1 MFMSNDMVLVY
12 QYHDINN
19 LEWDSLRLACD
30 QKNLKLKV
38 IPNKLATKA
47 LEDTKYRNISNLF
60 HGPTLL
66 AYGEPQFISNLFKIV
81 KSTDKLLLVGG
92 VFEDELMTPKM
103 LAEMSKLPEKS
114 VVLQQLL
121 GTIKGP
127 HTQLS
132 RLVQNGSTK
141 LSQLLT
147 QWVQQEGE

>member
-1 MFMSNDMVLVY
+1 M
-12 QYHDINN
+12 
-19 LEWDSLRLACD
+19 
-30 QKNLKLKV
+30 
-38 IPNKLATKA
+38 
-47 LEDTKYRNISNLF
+47 
-60 HGPTLL
+60 
-66 AYGEPQFISNLFKIV
+66 AYGELQFISNLFKIV

-114 VVLQQLL
+114 VMLQQLL
-121 GTIKGP
+121 GMIKGP

-147 QWVQQEGE
+147 QWCNSREGE